1 MAITDNSD
9 FQVMGPARLILVPSG
24 EAVTDGEVLGYAE
37 DDDLIRVNFQKRHRE
52 LRASDTGDEPAQ
64 FVFRGSTATITGT
77 LTKWDTGELAILET
91 MPGETLLTAVGARGA
106 GTVGT
111 TLLQSPVIPQE
122 FGLAIDP
129 VLGGSSAYPTRY
141 LFGRVVHVEEAGFEL
156 IDWGNDSIKLAF
168 SFLALRDANGNL
180 YTTSTIT

>member
-9 FQVMGPARLILVPSG
+9 FQVMGPARLIIVPNG
-24 EAVTDGEVLGYAE
+24 ESIGDGEVLGYAE
-37 DDDLIRVNFQKRHRE
+37 DDDLIRVSIRKFHRE

-64 FVFRGSTATITGT
+64 YVYRGVTATITGT
-77 LTKWDTGELAILET
+77 MTKWDVGELAILET

-111 TLLQSPVIPQE
+111 TLFQSSVIPQE
-122 FGLAIDP
+122 FGFAIDP
-129 VLGGSSAYPTRY
+129 VMGGSSAYPTRY
-141 LFGRVVHVEEAGFEL
+141 MFGRCVHVDEAGFEL
-156 IDWGNDSIKLAF
+156 IDWGNDSVKLAF
-168 SFLALRDANGNL
+168 SFTAVRDSSGDL